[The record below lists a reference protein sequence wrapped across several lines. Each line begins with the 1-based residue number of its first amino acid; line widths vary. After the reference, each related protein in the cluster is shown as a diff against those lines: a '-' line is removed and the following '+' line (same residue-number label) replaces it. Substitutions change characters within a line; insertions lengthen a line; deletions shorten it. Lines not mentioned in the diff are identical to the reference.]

1 MIDISILM
9 PVYNAEKYL
18 NETIDTIKNQSFS
31 NWELI
36 IVDDGSTDNSK
47 EICAKAYQEAY
58 KICEQPDMLKA
69 YSPVENA
76 QGKYIVFVDSDD
88 LIHED
93 YLKILINSIEK
104 NNSDIS
110 VCNFIERKISN
121 TGKVEDITREF
132 YPKEVMEMSEMKD
145 YIMDF
150 GNSGLLNPLWN
161 KIYKREIIENN
172 NITFDEKVE
181 TGEDFIFNLQYFR
194 KTKKISFIKEKLY
207 YYIRRNNNSI
217 TYKYIENMK
226 EKLWLHS
233 EEDINLLQIFYLE
246 TSRIKIDIKQMKRFG
261 TFSNMVYQMAI
272 YRIINTEISNVMP
285 VLRLLYALVVNNII
299 VERETKLLFI
309 NLPRLMKDT
318 TIGVEDFEKEARHKL
333 NCRREICVIVS
344 EYYKKGER
352 NNNVLEWMELTKNSN
367 EFVEIRN
374 IEFE

>member
-1 MIDISILM
+1 MEQDSNKQYFSSHTGSYRELIDILPDVQSDAIDYKKIFSVMTKLIKTNIDRKNDQQTAFQIEERSKQSYRIAVGLLLLKIKKKEIISIEEKEVIEEYFKTLQEY
-9 PVYNAEKYL
+9 YNA
-18 NETIDTIKNQSFS
+18 S
-31 NWELI
+31 NVLE
-36 IVDDGSTDNSK
+36 
-47 EICAKAYQEAY
+47 
-58 KICEQPDMLKA
+58 
-69 YSPVENA
+69 
-76 QGKYIVFVDSDD
+76 F
-88 LIHED
+88 
-93 YLKILINSIEK
+93 IEK
-104 NNSDIS
+104 LLLEKLNIS
-110 VCNFIERKISN
+110 
-121 TGKVEDITREF
+121 EDIYTN
-132 YPKEVMEMSEMKD
+132 ME
-145 YIMDF
+145 
-150 GNSGLLNPLWN
+150 
-161 KIYKREIIENN
+161 
-172 NITFDEKVE
+172 
-181 TGEDFIFNLQYFR
+181 
-194 KTKKISFIKEKLY
+194 
-207 YYIRRNNNSI
+207 
-217 TYKYIENMK
+217 

>member
-1 MIDISILM
+1 ML
-9 PVYNAEKYL
+9 EKF
-18 NETIDTIKNQSFS
+18 NFS
-31 NWELI
+31 
-36 IVDDGSTDNSK
+36 
-47 EICAKAYQEAY
+47 
-58 KICEQPDMLKA
+58 
-69 YSPVENA
+69 
-76 QGKYIVFVDSDD
+76 
-88 LIHED
+88 
-93 YLKILINSIEK
+93 
-104 NNSDIS
+104 
-110 VCNFIERKISN
+110 
-121 TGKVEDITREF
+121 EDIYTN
-132 YPKEVMEMSEMKD
+132 ME
-145 YIMDF
+145 
-150 GNSGLLNPLWN
+150 
-161 KIYKREIIENN
+161 
-172 NITFDEKVE
+172 
-181 TGEDFIFNLQYFR
+181 
-194 KTKKISFIKEKLY
+194 
-207 YYIRRNNNSI
+207 
-217 TYKYIENMK
+217 

-246 TSRIKIDIKQMKRFG
+246 TSRIKINIKQMKRFG

-285 VLRLLYALVVNNII
+285 VLWLLYALVVNNII